1 MRSLRNIKDM
11 FKKRLDNKVI
21 IVTGGS
27 GLIGMPILTHLN
39 DNGATVINADINTE
53 TNVETNDYACDV
65 TSEESI
71 LELVSSVVKK
81 HGRIDGLVN
90 NAYPRTND
98 WGSKFEDVPLA
109 SWRQNVDMQMN
120 SVFIICQAVLK
131 VMKKQESGS
140 IVNIAS
146 IYGVVGNDFTIYEG
160 YGGTSPAAYSAIK
173 GGIINFSRYLASYY
187 GEFNI
192 RVNCVSPGGIK
203 DKQHPSFIERYEQK
217 SPLKRLGQPEE
228 IAPSIT
234 FLLSDEASFI
244 TGHNLMVDGGW
255 TAI

>member
-1 MRSLRNIKDM
+1 MPTGRVEG
-11 FKKRLDNKVI
+11 KVI

-27 GLIGMPILTHLN
+27 GLIGTAIVDHLKQQ
-39 DNGATVINADINTE
+39 DAIVINAEINAETDIDSGNIK
-53 TNVETNDYACDV
+53 CDI
-65 TSEESI
+65 TDEASI
-71 LELVSSVVKK
+71 NHLLELVLTKF
-81 HGRIDGLVN
+81 GRIDGLVN
-90 NAYPRTND
+90 NAYPRTSD
-98 WGSKFEDVPLA
+98 WGAKFEDIPIE
-109 SWRQNVDMQMN
+109 SWKQNIDMQLN
-120 SVFIICQAVLK
+120 STFVLCQKVLK
-131 VMKKQESGS
+131 QMQLQHTGS

-160 YGGTSPAAYSAIK
+160 YGGTSPAAYAAIK

-187 GEFNI
+187 GKYNI

-203 DKQHPSFIERYEQK
+203 DKQHPSFIERYENK
-217 SPLKRLGQPEE
+217 SPLKRMGEAHE
-228 IAPSIT
+228 IAPAVT

>member
-1 MRSLRNIKDM
+1 MLTERLKD
-11 FKKRLDNKVI
+11 KVI

-27 GLIGMPILTHLN
+27 GLIGKPILEHLAN
-39 DNGATVINADINTE
+39 SKAIVINADINAE
-53 TNVETNDYACDV
+53 TNIEKGDYKCDV
-65 TSEESI
+65 TSEDSITKLVESV
-71 LELVSSVVKK
+71 LTKY
-81 HGRIDGLVN
+81 GRIDGLVN
-90 NAYPRTND
+90 NAYPRTED

-109 SWRQNVDMQMN
+109 SWRKNVDMQMN
-120 SVFIICQAVLK
+120 SVFFICQAILK
-131 VMKKQESGS
+131 IMKEQGSGS

-173 GGIINFSRYLASYY
+173 GGIINFTKYLASYY
-187 GEFNI
+187 GKHNV

-203 DKQHPSFIERYEQK
+203 DAQHPSFIERYENR
-217 SPLKRLGQPEE
+217 SPLKRLGRPEE